1 MDSSELTEMFD
12 ALTQWTGL
20 WGRDES
26 QLPQA
31 RSELLTIILTM
42 HQSNFRIWNQE
53 DIARRTDIADAVVVG
68 VKRNID
74 RLNQQRTDLIER
86 IDQVL
91 LDGGYS
97 RLLDQEL
104 PMRAETPGSVLD
116 RLSILAL
123 KIYHMRK
130 QTERSD
136 ADKEHI
142 ALCCQKLRVLI
153 QQQFDLRAALALMFD
168 ELNQGKIRFKIYRQY
183 KMYND
188 PNLNP
193 QLYMASKNNQER

>member
-1 MDSSELTEMFD
+1 MDSSGLTEIFD
-12 ALTQWTGL
+12 ALTEWTGL

-26 QLPQA
+26 RLPPA
-31 RSELLTIILTM
+31 FSELLSIILAM
-42 HQSNFRIWNQE
+42 HQSNFCIWNQE
-53 DIARRTDIADAVVVG
+53 DIARRTDVADAVIVG
-68 VKRNID
+68 VKRTID

-97 RLLDQEL
+97 RLLDKEL

-116 RLSILAL
+116 RLSILSL

-142 ALCCQKLRVLI
+142 ELCRVKLEVLL
-153 QQQFDLRAALALMFD
+153 QQQSDLRAALTSMFD

-193 QLYMASKNNQER
+193 QLYMASKKQEV

>member
-1 MDSSELTEMFD
+1 MLDSSNLTAIFNALTE
-12 ALTQWTGL
+12 ATEL

-26 QLPQA
+26 QSPQTD
-31 RSELLTIILTM
+31 SELASIVLAM

-53 DIARRTDIADAVVVG
+53 DIARRTDVGDAVIVG
-68 VKRNID
+68 VKRTID
-74 RLNQQRTDLIER
+74 RLNQQRTDLIEH
-86 IDQVL
+86 IDQTL
-91 LDGGYS
+91 LHGGYK
-97 RLLDQEL
+97 RLLDLDL

-136 ADKEHI
+136 VDQAHL
-142 ALCCQKLRVLI
+142 ALCRGKLAILT
-153 QQQFDLRAALALMFD
+153 QQQADLRAALVLMFD
-168 ELNQGKIRFKIYRQY
+168 ELNRGIIRFKIYRQY

-188 PNLNP
+188 ASLNP
-193 QLYMASKNNQER
+193 QLYMASRKQVP